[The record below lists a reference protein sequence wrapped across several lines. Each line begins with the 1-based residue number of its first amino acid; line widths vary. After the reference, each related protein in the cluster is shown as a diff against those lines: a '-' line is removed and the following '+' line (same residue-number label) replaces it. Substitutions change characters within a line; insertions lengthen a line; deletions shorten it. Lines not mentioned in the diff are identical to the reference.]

1 MIPVRADAPP
11 VLLARHGETD
21 DNAASRFQGIRNP
34 PLNARG
40 RDQAAELA
48 EALLVAARRDAD
60 LVAGGAARPGH
71 EGVDGPVLPIRE
83 IWASPY
89 ARAQETAEIIAGRL
103 HLPIRTEPRIA
114 ESDVGDWSGLTYAE
128 VHEQDP
134 AAFTAW
140 VEGDPRHR
148 FPGGESLLEVTSRV
162 QAAIDEARTA
172 APTVLLVC
180 HGGVIRSALRAAGY
194 PVHEPGAARNGEAI
208 AL

>member
-1 MIPVRADAPP
+1 MSRMRADAPP
-11 VLLARHGETD
+11 VLFARHGETD

-48 EALLVAARRDAD
+48 EALLIAARRDAD

-71 EGVDGPVLPIRE
+71 DGVEGPVPPIRE

-89 ARAQETAEIIAGRL
+89 LRAQQTAEIIAGRL
-103 HLPIRTEPRIA
+103 HLPIRTDERIA
-114 ESDVGDWSGLTYAE
+114 ESDVGDWAGLTYAE
-128 VHEQDP
+128 VQTQDP
-134 AAFTAW
+134 AGFTAW
-140 VEGDPRHR
+140 VEGDPRHQ
-148 FPGGESLLEVTSRV
+148 FPGGESLLQVTTRV
-162 QAAIDEARTA
+162 QAAIADARTA

-194 PVHEPGAARNGEAI
+194 RVHEPGAARNGEAI